1 MKRYQSEAIQ
11 QRLKLLFSVLL
22 RGFSSF
28 VNHHANEVA
37 WLKARLE
44 SLHSDNLDEQ
54 RILRKELKVAKE
66 NEELYSKHADR
77 IVKLRDQY
85 LGQITVYNNLK
96 GGSVGDLRLLGGSTR
111 SIPSFGNSNRMTKR
125 LNQAAAAVELEL
137 YSMVGRLQIEIKAI
151 IGFARI
157 TPGDIF
163 EVSIRHG
170 TQKWKTRGK
179 TQPDRTQRWDHS
191 SVIFICYPDC
201 PIEVKATEVRFFK
214 SKTLSERS
222 FDPGEMFCSQSQLL
236 TVNLNQIGTLKLE
249 LVVHWLPL
257 MNAKN
262 SNSMSSAYSSLFNE
276 NCFLDNASTSDA
288 VEKKPRILL
297 REKKRNNQLMRQ
309 KEIWRSST
317 NILDCVYDDISKSIP
332 TIDTMEALPIKR
344 GEVKKE
350 APESVYL
357 KNEWK
362 RSVSVSQLVANSN
375 QNLCERISPT
385 SSAPTEDDLLHLIG
399 LIQPVTSKLIRK
411 YPEIATNK
419 SCVTRWERFLKIDE
433 VSVGRKDELA
443 NGIDGD
449 YRDEHDENFGFQG
462 VEQTLVWN
470 HLERK
475 KIPLSEND
483 SGIDSL
489 RQHISPYSAKNCS
502 TIDRASCIGAIGSG
516 PSQRRFR
523 QMKEKERRKSV
534 GVIIDLTSENQ
545 YFGNSDE
552 LWLRSSSDSSSSGCS
567 VNRLWDRT
575 SANGISRELHLCLR
589 HHLKR
594 CLNTLT
600 ALSSIYGPLE
610 YRENEMLGRLEEE
623 TSTLNELIKLA
634 SKKHLSMIRKNVLY
648 VLTNDSEVQ
657 EVWLSV
663 AFQLNATLIVP
674 MESLRQQI
682 RSHFGSMIEIRYPDL
697 VNNVIDTVMSLLTD
711 KNTWEPEYISIFQF
725 VNLFRGKHVASFVE
739 NLAHEALIMSHLSS
753 RQINLVKEVM
763 NRLSQIPVV
772 PPLESL
778 RYISLVLVCP
788 DRNLQSVIEA
798 YLLSASG
805 RLRDDLITC
814 YICLLEHENEQSR
827 KGACR
832 ALGTLGS
839 SKGVYPLTFLYGN
852 DPVQAVREEAHRAL
866 SKITRD
872 LDDLTNIETTKI

>member
-1 MKRYQSEAIQ
+1 MKRYQSEAVQ
-11 QRLKLLFSVLL
+11 QRLKLLFDVLL

-28 VNHHANEVA
+28 VNHHTNEVA
-37 WLKARLE
+37 WLKARLK
-44 SLHSDNLDEQ
+44 SLDSDNLDEQ
-54 RILRKELKVAKE
+54 QILQKELKIAEE
-66 NEELYSKHADR
+66 NEQLYAKHADR
-77 IVKLRDQY
+77 IAKLRDQY

-96 GGSVGDLRLLGGSTR
+96 GGSVGDLRLLAGSTR

-157 TPGDIF
+157 TPGDVF

-179 TQPDRTQRWDHS
+179 TQPDRTQKWDHS
-191 SVIFICYPDC
+191 SVIFTCYPDC

-222 FDPGEMFCSQSQLL
+222 FDPGEMFCSRSQLV

-249 LVVHWLPL
+249 LIVHWLPL
-257 MNAKN
+257 MNARN
-262 SNSMSSAYSSLFNE
+262 SNSMSSVYTSLSNE
-276 NCFLDNASTSDA
+276 NCLFDNASTSDA
-288 VEKKPRILL
+288 IEKKARVLL
-297 REKKRNNQLMRQ
+297 REKKRNNQLVRQ

-317 NILDCVYDDISKSIP
+317 NILDSVYNDISKSIP
-332 TIDTMEALPIKR
+332 SIDTVEALPVKR
-344 GEVKKE
+344 ELKKE
-350 APESVYL
+350 TPESLYF
-357 KNEWK
+357 KNGWR
-362 RSVSVSQLVANSN
+362 RSISVSQLGGNSN
-375 QNLCERISPT
+375 QDLCERISPT
-385 SSAPTEDDLLHLIG
+385 SSVPTEDELLYLIG
-399 LIQPVTSKLIRK
+399 LIKPFIGKLIRK
-411 YPEIATNK
+411 HPEIAVNK
-419 SCVTRWERFLKIDE
+419 SCLNRWERFLKI
-433 VSVGRKDELA
+433 KDEISIGRQNEPA
-443 NGIDGD
+443 SGTDID
-449 YRDEHDENFGFQG
+449 YQNEHDENPGFQC
-462 VEQTLVWN
+462 VEQT
-470 HLERK
+470 
-475 KIPLSEND
+475 SEND

-489 RQHISPYSAKNCS
+489 RQHISPYNAKNCS
-502 TIDRASCIGAIGSG
+502 TIDRTSCIGATGSG

-545 YFGNSDE
+545 CFGNPDE
-552 LWLRSSSDSSSSGCS
+552 LWLRSSSNSSSSGCS
-567 VNRLWDRT
+567 VSRLWDRA

-594 CLNTLT
+594 CLSTLT
-600 ALSSIYGPLE
+600 TLANIYGPLE

-634 SKKHLSMIRKNVLY
+634 SRKHLSVNRKNVLY
-648 VLTNDSEVQ
+648 ELTNDSEVQ
-657 EVWLSV
+657 EIWLSA

-674 MESLRQQI
+674 MESLRRQI
-682 RSHFGSMIEIRYPDL
+682 RSHFGSMVEICYPDL

-711 KNTWEPEYISIFQF
+711 KSTWEPEYISVFQF
-725 VNLFRGKHVASFVE
+725 INLFRGKHVTSFVE

-753 RQINLVKEVM
+753 RQINLVREVM
-763 NRLSQIPVV
+763 NRLSQVPVV

-788 DRNLQSVIEA
+788 DRNLQSIIET
-798 YLLSASG
+798 YLLSADG
-805 RLRDDLITC
+805 QLRDDLIMC

-839 SKGVYPLTFLYGN
+839 TKAVHALTFLSGN
-852 DPVQAVREEAHRAL
+852 DPAQAVREEAHKAVSKMTRNL
-866 SKITRD
+866 S
-872 LDDLTNIETTKI
+872 DLTNIETTKI

>member
-1 MKRYQSEAIQ
+1 MKRYQSEAVQ
-11 QRLKLLFSVLL
+11 QRLKLLFDVLL

-44 SLHSDNLDEQ
+44 SLHPDNLDEQ
-54 RILRKELKVAKE
+54 RILQQELKIAEE
-66 NEELYSKHADR
+66 NEQLYSKHADR

-85 LGQITVYNNLK
+85 LGQVTVYNNLK
-96 GGSVGDLRLLGGSTR
+96 GGSVGDLRLLAGSTR
-111 SIPSFGNSNRMTKR
+111 SISSFGNSNRMTKR

-191 SVIFICYPDC
+191 SVIFTCYPDC

-222 FDPGEMFCSQSQLL
+222 FDPGEMFCSQSQLV

-249 LVVHWLPL
+249 LVVHWMPL
-257 MNAKN
+257 MNARN
-262 SNSMSSAYSSLFNE
+262 SNGMSSAHSSLSNE
-276 NCFLDNASTSDA
+276 NCFLDNTSTGDA
-288 VEKKPRILL
+288 VEKKPRVLL

-317 NILDCVYDDISKSIP
+317 NILDSVYDDISKSIP
-332 TIDTMEALPIKR
+332 SIDTMEVLPTKR
-344 GEVKKE
+344 GELKKD
-350 APESVYL
+350 APELFYL
-357 KNEWK
+357 KNGWK
-362 RSVSVSQLVANSN
+362 RSISVSQLVANSN
-375 QNLCERISPT
+375 QNLCGRSSST
-385 SSAPTEDDLLHLIG
+385 SSVPTEDELLCLIG
-399 LIQPVTSKLIRK
+399 LMKPFIAKLIRK
-411 YPEIATNK
+411 HPEIATNK
-419 SCVTRWERFLKIDE
+419 SCLNRWERFLKIKDE
-433 VSVGRKDELA
+433 VSVDRKNELT
-443 NGIDGD
+443 NRNDID
-449 YRDEHDENFGFQG
+449 YRDERDENSAFCC
-462 VEQTLVWN
+462 VEQT
-470 HLERK
+470 
-475 KIPLSEND
+475 SEND

-502 TIDRASCIGAIGSG
+502 TIDRTCCIGVTGSG

-534 GVIIDLTSENQ
+534 GVIIDLASENR
-545 YFGNSDE
+545 YFGNPDE
-552 LWLRSSSDSSSSGCS
+552 LWLRSSSNSSSSGCS
-567 VNRLWDRT
+567 VSRLWDRT
-575 SANGISRELHLCLR
+575 STNGISRELHFCLR

-594 CLNTLT
+594 CLSTLT
-600 ALSSIYGPLE
+600 TLANVYGPLE

-623 TSTLNELIKLA
+623 TSTLNGLIKLA
-634 SKKHLSMIRKNVLY
+634 SRKHLSVFRKNVLY
-648 VLTNDSEVQ
+648 ELTNDSEVQ
-657 EVWLSV
+657 EVWLSAV
-663 AFQLNATLIVP
+663 FQLNATLIVP
-674 MESLRQQI
+674 MESLRLQI
-682 RSHFGSMIEIRYPDL
+682 RSHFGSMVEIRYPDL

-711 KNTWEPEYISIFQF
+711 KNTWEPEYISVFQF
-725 VNLFRGKHVASFVE
+725 VNLFRGKHVTSFVE

-753 RQINLVKEVM
+753 RQINLVKGVM
-763 NRLSQIPVV
+763 NRLSQVPVV

-788 DRNLQSVIEA
+788 DRNLQSIIET

-805 RLRDDLITC
+805 QLRDDLITC

-839 SKGVYPLTFLYGN
+839 SKAVQALTFLYGN
-852 DPVQAVREEAHRAL
+852 DPAQAVREEAYRAVN
-866 SKITRD
+866 KMARD
-872 LDDLTNIETTKI
+872 LGDLTSIETTKI